1 MTTNQEVV
9 NALNEPTPKDRV
21 QFRVGFKNR
30 SGTKACMLAY
40 VDARFVMDR
49 LDYAVGKDN
58 WSGSYN
64 FTGNKMFCT
73 IKVTWPDG
81 KVTKKTDCGIETEV
95 DAEKGQASDA
105 FKRAAVHYGIGR
117 DLYSMGKY
125 WADLDNGYVDRDWQ
139 PKGWG
144 SSTEAS
150 TTTHTSASKPQPDPS
165 VKKEEEKQDTAMDIA
180 DRIAEKAQ
188 EQHKEAENDPFI
200 DEIEESDS
208 ETKLK
213 KGTPPEDEFVWIND
227 LKKGKETEKAI
238 LFLPPT
244 FTGDPNDYDATK
256 NYWIPKQYV
265 ADIVDLMNGKCN
277 VHVARWIASQTL
289 PNGEP
294 KYKVEDTPF

>member
-1 MTTNQEVV
+1 MKTNQEVV
-9 NALNEPTPKDRV
+9 NALNEPTPKERV

-58 WSGSYN
+58 WSGSYT

-81 KVTKKTDCGIETEV
+81 KVTEKTDCGIETEV

-144 SSTEAS
+144 SSSGTT
-150 TTTHTSASKPQPDPS
+150 TTTHASVPDPHPDPS
-165 VKKEEEKQDTAMDIA
+165 SQEDKPDTAKDIA
-180 DRIAEKAQ
+180 SRLAEKAK
-188 EQHKEAENDPFI
+188 EQFSEKNISPV
-200 DEIEESDS
+200 DEEPTVSEEKP
-208 ETKLK
+208 TLK
-213 KGTPPEDEFVWIND
+213 QGTPPENEFVWVND
-227 LKKGKETEKAI
+227 LAKGKETEKAI

-244 FTGDPNDYDATK
+244 FTGDPNDYEATK
-256 NYWIPKQYV
+256 NYWVPKQYIGDTVV
-265 ADIVDLMNGKCN
+265 AMSGKCN
-277 VHVARWIASQTL
+277 VEMAHWIASQTL

-294 KYKVEDTPF
+294 KYKIQDTPF